1 MDFTCGPVVPPFN
14 AESMGS
20 IPGWG
25 TRISHALWPKKGG
38 KNVPS
43 REFLEDSLKSWVLGL
58 IFHL

>member
-1 MDFTCGPVVPPFN
+1 MAQWFQPSN

-38 KNVPS
+38 KKRTEQRIS
-43 REFLEDSLKSWVLGL
+43 GG
-58 IFHL
+58 